1 MSEIRFQTDEHIPN
15 AVIAGLKRRRIDVLS
30 SLEAGLLGAA
40 DEVQLAFAAEQ
51 GRVFIT
57 EDDDF
62 LTLHAQGV
70 KHAGIV
76 FVQPRQPIGYM
87 VRGLHFVFQVLSAE
101 EMENHVEFL

>member
-15 AVIAGLKRRRIDVLS
+15 AVIAGLKRRRVDVLS

-40 DEVQLAFAAEQ
+40 DEVQLAFATGQ

-76 FVQPRQPIGYM
+76 FVQPRQSIGYM
-87 VRGLHFVFQVLSAE
+87 VRGLHFIFQVLSAE

>member
-1 MSEIRFQTDEHIPN
+1 MSEIRFQTDEHIPA

-30 SLEAGLLGAA
+30 TPEAGLLGAA
-40 DEVQLAFAAEQ
+40 DEVQLAFAAGQ

-62 LTLHAQGV
+62 LTLHAQGA

-76 FVQPRQPIGYM
+76 FVQPRQSIGYM
-87 VRGLHFVFQVLSAE
+87 VRGLHFIYQVLSAE